1 MKKMKKKK
9 MKKKMRKKNKIL
21 MEFPLKLQIRV
32 LLCYYCDLFQI
43 SDHVPFVD
51 TLA

>member
-1 MKKMKKKK
+1 MKKIENLKKNLKK
-9 MKKKMRKKNKIL
+9 NMKNKIL
-21 MEFPLKLQIRV
+21 MEFPLKLQMRI
-32 LLCYYCDLFQI
+32 YCGLFQI

>member
-1 MKKMKKKK
+1 MKKM
-9 MKKKMRKKNKIL
+9 MKNMNNFNGNSIKITN
-21 MEFPLKLQIRV
+21 EGI
-32 LLCYYCDLFQI
+32 YCGLFQI